1 MSGNHSPSPRTAVN
15 TTTIAGTAGRIT
27 GTTIRGLLWANEQI
41 DWAEV
46 RAIVLQGLQV
56 AIVLT
61 LLAGRATRQAWDA
74 LPALSAKL
82 GAIYARLIVP
92 AATVIKAAPM
102 VHPLAELGQQLE
114 QLSRR
119 ELQALAG
126 TRQNTAKRQLVALLV
141 AC

>member
-1 MSGNHSPSPRTAVN
+1 MN
-15 TTTIAGTAGRIT
+15 TTTSTTLAGTAGRIV
-27 GTTIRGLLWANEQI
+27 GTAARGLLWVHQNT

-46 RAIVLQGLQV
+46 RAIVIQGLQV

-61 LLAGRATRQAWDA
+61 LLAGRATRRAWDA

-82 GAIYARLIVP
+82 GTAYARLIVP
-92 AATVIKAAPM
+92 TTRVIPM

-126 TRQNTAKRQLVALLV
+126 TRKNVAKRHLVAQLVA
-141 AC
+141 C

>member
-1 MSGNHSPSPRTAVN
+1 MN
-15 TTTIAGTAGRIT
+15 TTTIAVTAGRIT
-27 GTTIRGLLWANEQI
+27 GTAIRGILWVHQNT

-61 LLAGRATRQAWDA
+61 LLAGRATRRAWDA
-74 LPALSAKL
+74 LPGLSAKL
-82 GAIYARLIVP
+82 GAIYARAIVP
-92 AATVIKAAPM
+92 ATKVTPM

-126 TRQNTAKRQLVALLV
+126 TRKNTAKRYLVAQLVA
-141 AC
+141 C